1 MVYVGKSTKREQ
13 VRRIMASIQIEKLS
27 QAWLDLTMGLQ
38 RFCTEH
44 KIILPNVG
52 ISVDHIFLSR
62 VCSETAGGLPGLL
75 FTLADFGGLSVNVWG
90 PSDLKYLVDAMKSF
104 IRPDAMVHARSFG
117 TSPSSDAT
125 LTDLTKLTD
134 PLVLVNNEVVKI
146 SAILLKPNFSGG
158 SAVKPGELS
167 VIYVCELPELMG
179 KFDPDKAR
187 ALGLSSGPKYD
198 DLKSGKSVQSDCGT
212 MVHPSDVMGPSVP
225 GPIVLL
231 VDCPTEAHVLEL
243 LSVESLSSYYAD
255 CSSKCAKT
263 VNCIIHLSPTSVTG
277 TPNYQICMKR
287 FGSAQ
292 HIMAGHEIMQR
303 FQLLKSNARL
313 SARLNY
319 LCPQLFPAVEFCSLQ
334 HLNNSAPDYSA
345 SEGPVARLSE
355 SVSAKNLLKRKP
367 EQSFMLDQF
376 TLLPHAHLGLDR
388 TEIPSLVALS
398 ELMDELHL
406 EIPEIVDAA
415 QHVSQIWQEPPET
428 KEVVSH
434 LHENE
439 VDENRLPS
447 CLENVRKDDLEIV
460 LLGTGS
466 ARPYEYRNVSSIY
479 INLFSK
485 GSLLLD
491 CGEGTLGQLRRRYGV
506 EGADSA
512 VRNLRCIWISHIHA
526 DHQAGLARIL
536 ALRHDLLKGVSHEP
550 LLVVGP
556 AQLKDFLD
564 AYQRLEDLDMQFI
577 NCRYTTESSWID
589 FKHNIELHK
598 DPLAQGKK
606 CFHEAGLETLI
617 SIPVVHCQEAFG
629 IVLKASER
637 INGAGKVIPGW
648 KIVYSGDTRPCPALA
663 EASCGATVLIHEAS
677 YKSNFKLSIGDAIF
691 ATLKCF
697 NIVATYED
705 GQVADAV
712 AKKHSTTKEAIEV
725 GSGAYR
731 IVLTHLCQRH
741 PKIPAVDDA
750 SMHKTCIAFDLMS
763 INLADL
769 PVLPEVLPYL
779 KLLCKDESD
788 GVT

>member
-1 MVYVGKSTKREQ
+1 
-13 VRRIMASIQIEKLS
+13 
-27 QAWLDLTMGLQ
+27 
-38 RFCTEH
+38 
-44 KIILPNVG
+44 
-52 ISVDHIFLSR
+52 
-62 VCSETAGGLPGLL
+62 
-75 FTLADFGGLSVNVWG
+75 
-90 PSDLKYLVDAMKSF
+90 
-104 IRPDAMVHARSFG
+104 
-117 TSPSSDAT
+117 
-125 LTDLTKLTD
+125 
-134 PLVLVNNEVVKI
+134 
-146 SAILLKPNFSGG
+146 
-158 SAVKPGELS
+158 
-167 VIYVCELPELMG
+167 
-179 KFDPDKAR
+179 
-187 ALGLSSGPKYD
+187 
-198 DLKSGKSVQSDCGT
+198 
-212 MVHPSDVMGPSVP
+212 
-225 GPIVLL
+225 
-231 VDCPTEAHVLEL
+231 
-243 LSVESLSSYYAD
+243 
-255 CSSKCAKT
+255 
-263 VNCIIHLSPTSVTG
+263 
-277 TPNYQICMKR
+277 
-287 FGSAQ
+287 
-292 HIMAGHEIMQR
+292 
-303 FQLLKSNARL
+303 
-313 SARLNY
+313 
-319 LCPQLFPAVEFCSLQ
+319 
-334 HLNNSAPDYSA
+334 
-345 SEGPVARLSE
+345 
-355 SVSAKNLLKRKP
+355 
-367 EQSFMLDQF
+367 MLDQF

-434 LHENE
+434 VHENE

-479 INLFSK
+479 INLFFQRK
-485 GSLLLD
+485 LALRLWRRNP
-491 CGEGTLGQLRRRYGV
+491 GTTEKKYRYGV

-598 DPLAQGKK
+598 DPLAQGSTNNNEDLNHKNALHPELNLSENSTAFPLLESLKK
-606 CFHEAGLETLI
+606 VLHEAGLETLI

-705 GQVADAV
+705 GQVEDAV

-731 IVLTHLCQRH
+731 IVLTHLRQRH

-750 SMHKTCIAFDLMS
+750 AMHKTCIAFDLMS

-769 PVLPEVLPYL
+769 PVLPKCPRE
-779 KLLCKDESD
+779 D
-788 GVT
+788 GITLQQTKKVGLIIVTA